1 MVRVVNVVASGA
13 LDVELDLATVA
24 RELDDV
30 VDYDP
35 EKYPGAYVRFGDDE
49 PLITLYRT
57 GKYIITGASSEAESE
72 RLRDEFLVLLERHEI
87 VSSAEDAWFSI
98 QNYVCMADLER
109 PLNLS
114 ALAIGLG
121 LEVTE
126 YEPEQFPGLVY
137 RPRDHE
143 CVLLVF
149 ATGKV
154 VITGAQEITEADT
167 AFSAFRE
174 AIETL
179 LETG

>member
-1 MVRVVNVVASGA
+1 MVHVVNVVASGA

-35 EKYPGAYVRFGDDE
+35 EKYPGAYVRFDDDE

-72 RLRDEFLVLLERHEI
+72 RLRDEFLVLLERHGI

-98 QNYVCMADLER
+98 QNYVCMADIGR
-109 PLNLS
+109 SLNLS

-143 CVLLVF
+143 CVLLAF

-154 VITGAQEITEADT
+154 VVTGASDVDT
-167 AFSAFRE
+167 ARDGFTHLRE
-174 AIETL
+174 EIEDL
-179 LETG
+179 LRE

>member
-1 MVRVVNVVASGA
+1 MVQVVNVVASGA
-13 LDVELDLATVA
+13 LDVELDLESVA

-35 EKYPGAYVRFGDDE
+35 EKYPGAYFRFGDDA

-57 GKYIITGASSEAESE
+57 GKYIITGSSAEAEAG
-72 RLRDEFLVLLERHEI
+72 RFRDEFLTVLHRHGI
-87 VSSAEDAWFSI
+87 VPAADDTWFTV
-98 QNYVCMADLER
+98 QNYVCMADMER
-109 PLNLS
+109 AVNLS

-137 RPRDHE
+137 RPNDHA

-149 ATGKV
+149 ASGKV
-154 VITGAQEITEADT
+154 VITGAADVTT
-167 AFSAFRE
+167 AGDAVTHLRKK
-174 AIETL
+174 IDDL
-179 LETG
+179 LSG

>member
-1 MVRVVNVVASGA
+1 MVHVVNVVASGA
-13 LDVELDLATVA
+13 LDIELDLATVA
-24 RELDDV
+24 RELDV

-35 EKYPGAYVRFGDDE
+35 EKYPGAYVRFGDGE

-57 GKYIITGASSEAESE
+57 GKYIITGASSEAKSE
-72 RLRDEFLVLLERHEI
+72 RLRDEFLALLERHGI
-87 VSSAEDAWFSI
+87 VSSANDAWFTI
-98 QNYVCMADLER
+98 QNYVCMADLGR
-109 PLNLS
+109 SLNLS

-154 VITGAQEITEADT
+154 VVTGASDMDT
-167 AFSAFRE
+167 ARDGFTHLRE
-174 AIETL
+174 EIENL
-179 LETG
+179 LRE

>member
-1 MVRVVNVVASGA
+1 MVEVVNVVASGA
-13 LDVELDLATVA
+13 LDVELDLEAVA
-24 RELDDV
+24 RDLDDV

-57 GKYIITGASSEAESE
+57 GKYIITGASSEAEAGS
-72 RLRDEFLVLLERHEI
+72 LRDEFLTVLHRNGI
-87 VSSAEDAWFSI
+87 VSNADDAWFTV
-98 QNYVCMADLER
+98 QNYVCMADMER
-109 PLNLS
+109 SLNLS

-137 RPRDHE
+137 RPHDHA

-149 ATGKV
+149 ASGKV
-154 VITGAQEITEADT
+154 VITGASDMNT
-167 AFSAFRE
+167 AGDAVTHLRKQ
-174 AIETL
+174 IDDL
-179 LETG
+179 LSG